1 MGSNS
6 PFRTRSAVGSGLLGT
21 VVATGIG
28 AAAGTMVGSA
38 LASQSESE
46 PTEAETPEA
55 EADFGET
62 DLVDFGGFGDF

>member
-28 AAAGTMVGSA
+28 AAAGTMVG
-38 LASQSESE
+38 ASQSESE